1 MTIWLNIADELREH
15 FFLYGSIVDYQ
26 IMIDHK
32 TGRSRGFGFIT
43 FENEDAVEN
52 IFSEGRIRELGGK
65 QACQKSEENEVVFV
79 IRICF

>member
-15 FFLYGSIVDYQ
+15 FSLYGSIVDYQ

-52 IFSEGRIRELGGK
+52 IFSEGKIHELGGK
-65 QACQKSEENEVVFV
+65 QVCQKSEENEVVFV
-79 IRICF
+79 I